1 MANGL
6 PLNNSSPFAGLGTAQ
21 YTVIAAGLYT
31 MQFKSFLPYLAA
43 GSPAQSIVV
52 ANEVQN
58 ITSVADTSGSLNST
72 YWTFY
77 NAGNANGYYVW
88 YNINSA
94 GVDPA
99 VAGLTGIQVAA
110 ATGAN
115 ANTIA
120 SDTRTAIAAV
130 SGITVTVTGATNHII
145 LSNNFAG
152 SNTAAADGT
161 ATTGFGFSVTTA
173 GSFGTPAASGLVV
186 QLKQNSTVLATYAN
200 PTPTQPIMGGSVVV
214 GASVSD
220 VLSFVLSSQ
229 STADAALNSVKSIL
243 NLYQGE

>member
-1 MANGL
+1 MTSTI
-6 PLNNSSPFAGLGTAQ
+6 PLNASSPFAGLGTAA
-21 YTVIAAGLYT
+21 YTVTTAGLYT
-31 MQFKSFLPYLAA
+31 LQFKSFLPYFPA
-43 GSPAQSIVV
+43 GTGQTSQVV
-52 ANEVQN
+52 NEIQN
-58 ITSVADTSGSLNST
+58 ITCLGDTSGSLNST

-77 NAGNANGYYVW
+77 DAGNAHGYYVW

-130 SGITVTVTGATNHII
+130 SGIAVTITGGTSHVII
-145 LSNNFAG
+145 NNTYAG
-152 SNTAAADGT
+152 SCTAAADGT
-161 ATTGFGFSVTTA
+161 AATSFTFSVTTA

-186 QLKQNSTVLATYAN
+186 TLKQNSTVLATFAN
-200 PTPTQPIMGGSVVV
+200 PTPTQAIMGGSAVAQ
-214 GASVSD
+214 ASVSD

-229 STADAALNSVKSIL
+229 STADALLNSVKSIL
-243 NLYQGE
+243 NLFQGE